1 MLSLSINFLSKKR
14 AIEHNE
20 TIALTRESSAI
31 IKKLP
36 PKRGDPGSFSIPC
49 VIGNETIDKAMCDL
63 GASISLLPFSLF
75 ERLGMDEFKPT
86 EVTLKLA
93 DHTYIHPIGFI
104 EDIPVEVGWIYIP
117 TDFVVLDM
125 DEDKQ
130 VPILL
135 GRPFLATAG
144 AVIDVKGGQI
154 AFEMV
159 GFRMEI
165 VNLEPFYFPRCMID
179 DHSVKERFLA
189 SSTQHDLFDPF

>member
-1 MLSLSINFLSKKR
+1 MLCLSRKNFQRKK

-36 PKRGDPGSFSIPC
+36 PKLGDPSSFSIPC
-49 VIGNETIDKAMCDL
+49 VIGSEAIDKAMCDL
-63 GASISLLPFSLF
+63 GASVSLLPLSLF
-75 ERLGMDEFKPT
+75 NRIGIGELKPT
-86 EVTLKLA
+86 EVTLKLV
-93 DHTYIHPIGFI
+93 DRTNIHPVGFI
-104 EDIPVEVGWIYIP
+104 EDIPIEIGGIYIP

-125 DEDKQ
+125 DEDKE